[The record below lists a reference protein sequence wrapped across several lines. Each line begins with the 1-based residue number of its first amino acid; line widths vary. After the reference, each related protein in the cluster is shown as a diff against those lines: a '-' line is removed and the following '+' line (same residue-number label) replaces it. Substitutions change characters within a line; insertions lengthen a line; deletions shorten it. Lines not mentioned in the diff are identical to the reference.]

1 MTHLRKGRPKQRSDR
16 LIKLSLLL
24 ESIKAKLFEIY
35 LDIKLNKDEL
45 SAENIKNIYL
55 GKGTHDYTILELT
68 DQAIKKYEKELA
80 PGSLKNYSATRAYIQ
95 AFCIFRRVV
104 TRINKGSSLSI
115 SLDYNEQ
122 TVPQE

>member
-1 MTHLRKGRPKQRSDR
+1 M
-16 LIKLSLLL
+16 L
-24 ESIKAKLFEIY
+24 EAIKAKLFEIY

-80 PGSLKNYSATRAYIQ
+80 PGSIKNYSATRAYIQ
-95 AFCIFRRVV
+95 AFCKVKYKSGDVRLKFLPVFLLMNSRH
-104 TRINKGSSLSI
+104 TF
-115 SLDYNEQ
+115 
-122 TVPQE
+122 